1 MSFTLPGIIS
11 PRGQAMEQRCQ
22 DVLEVSVSTEA
33 FAIIAGV
40 KWGFS
45 LGRTLW
51 NIWKLDENWAFQI
64 SPAGF
69 VRKADVVEVSC
80 LKPCGYDSIYK
91 FKRGMAAAAWKVA
104 SKAQKGNL
112 YWSPPLFSIGTKLL
126 KSCIRLDY
134 L

>member
-1 MSFTLPGIIS
+1 
-11 PRGQAMEQRCQ
+11 MEQRCQ

-40 KWGFS
+40 KWGFI
-45 LGRTLW
+45 LGQTLW
-51 NIWKLDENWAFQI
+51 NIWKLDEHWAFQI

-91 FKRGMAAAAWKVA
+91 FKRGMAAAARKWQVKHRKDISIEVHHCSALARSYSKVV
-104 SKAQKGNL
+104 SGLITCNVGNL
-112 YWSPPLFSIGTKLL
+112 P
-126 KSCIRLDY
+126 
-134 L
+134 